1 MALIH
6 EIPESIVNR
15 LALSREIDEKFKEA
29 LLEKVLNSLLKSLPE
44 TSKSEFPEAW
54 KEYKSQLSEEAKL
67 VDDLDKVEVL
77 VEILEHLKDVR
88 ELPSEAEVLSFIR
101 KANMKT
107 EAGKMLWVKLVEKYL
122 KKLQT
127 KNKT

>member
-44 TSKSEFPEAW
+44 TSKSEFLEAW